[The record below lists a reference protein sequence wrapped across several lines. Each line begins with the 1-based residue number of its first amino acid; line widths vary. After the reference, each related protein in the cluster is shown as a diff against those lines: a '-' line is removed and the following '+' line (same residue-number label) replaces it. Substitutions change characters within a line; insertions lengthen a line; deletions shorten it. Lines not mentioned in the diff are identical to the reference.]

1 MVETTLKTTFP
12 ERVARWNL
20 QFEQDRLGLM
30 NLYNRHVPDD
40 NVFVVSTREKD
51 IDKFFNSELG
61 AFLCRYGHIVVVLS
75 RSPKIVSLVR
85 KCVFGGGGSI

>member
-1 MVETTLKTTFP
+1 
-12 ERVARWNL
+12 
-20 QFEQDRLGLM
+20 M

-75 RSPKIVSLVR
+75 RRPQNVSLVR
-85 KCVFGGGGSI
+85 KCVFWGGGVPFNPVSSTSKKKILDNLSFIH